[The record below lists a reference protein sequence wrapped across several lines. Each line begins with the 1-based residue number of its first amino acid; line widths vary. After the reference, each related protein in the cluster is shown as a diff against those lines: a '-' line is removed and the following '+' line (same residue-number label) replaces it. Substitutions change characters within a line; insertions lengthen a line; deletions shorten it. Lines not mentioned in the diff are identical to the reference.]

1 MQLVQ
6 LRRREFITLLGG
18 AAAAWPL
25 AARAQQAN
33 RVLRVAVLNP
43 LAASDLEGQS
53 WVKAFTQGFA
63 ALGWTDGVNVRID
76 TRWGGGEVSQLPK
89 FAKELVDLHPDVIL
103 AMTTPSVDAILR
115 ETHAIP
121 IVFTL
126 VTDPVAQG
134 LVETLVRP
142 GRNITGFTIFEPE
155 IGSKWLQVLKE
166 IAPKTTRVAVIF
178 NPDTA
183 PYYRLYMNSIEVAG
197 ASFAVKTIEAAV
209 HSRVEIEAAISTLA
223 REPAGAV
230 ISMSDSFTV
239 AHRDLIIALAAQY
252 RLPAVYPFRFQATD
266 GGLISYGVDLSDMNR
281 RAAIYVDSIL
291 KGEKPADLP
300 VELPTKFEMVINLK
314 TARTLGFEIPPRCS
328 AAPTR

>member
-1 MQLVQ
+1 M
-6 LRRREFITLLGG
+6 RRRDFIAIVGG

-76 TRWGGGEVSQLPK
+76 TRWAGGEVSQLRK

-134 LVETLVRP
+134 LVQSLVRP
-142 GRNITGFTIFEPE
+142 GGNITGFTIFEPE
-155 IGSKWLQVLKE
+155 IGSKWVQVLKE
-166 IAPKTTRVAVIF
+166 IAPETRHAAVIF

-183 PYYRLYMNSIEVAG
+183 PYYRLYMSSIEAAG
-197 ASFAVKTIEAAV
+197 ASFALKTFETPV

-239 AHRDLIIALAAQY
+239 AHRDLIIALAAQHH
-252 RLPAVYPFRFQATD
+252 LPAVYPFRFEAMN
-266 GGLISYGVDLSDMNR
+266 GGLISYGVDLINMNR
-281 RAAIYVDSIL
+281 RAASYVDRIL
-291 KGEKPADLP
+291 KGEKPADMP
-300 VELPTKFEMVINLK
+300 VQLPTKFELVINLK
-314 TARTLGFEIPPRCS
+314 TAKVLGLDIPPTLLAR
-328 AAPTR
+328 ADEVIE